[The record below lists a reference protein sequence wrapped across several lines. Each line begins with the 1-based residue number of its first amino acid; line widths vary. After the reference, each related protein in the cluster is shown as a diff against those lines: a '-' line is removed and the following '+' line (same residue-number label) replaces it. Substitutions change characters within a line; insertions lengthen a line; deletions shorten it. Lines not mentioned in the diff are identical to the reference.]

1 MLFRYLPKNLY
12 LTYISTKGL
21 TVIGWQCPTFT
32 YYSGTAYPG
41 VIQGSR
47 TIPTTPDGYNSTL
60 NAVKAYS
67 DPYAVRRAYAEEVKI
82 TGIESQIV
90 SDIYP
95 ICPQFSTHI
104 R

>member
-1 MLFRYLPKNLY
+1 MPKNLH

-21 TVIGWQCPTFT
+21 TVIGRQCPTFI
-32 YYSGTAYPG
+32 YYSGSAYPH
-41 VIQGSR
+41 VIQDKR
-47 TIPTTPDGYNSTL
+47 VITTTPDGYNSIL